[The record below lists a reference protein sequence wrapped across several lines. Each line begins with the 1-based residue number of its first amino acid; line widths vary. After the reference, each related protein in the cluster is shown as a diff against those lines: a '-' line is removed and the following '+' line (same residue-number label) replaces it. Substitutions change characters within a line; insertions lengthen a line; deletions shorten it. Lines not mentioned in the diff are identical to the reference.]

1 MTINKDEF
9 LAKLKEQYD
18 ELNYRWNI
26 ERSRYE
32 AKAQHATADVKKKYE
47 EELEELQ
54 TMRKQMKEKIVELDV
69 ASDNAWE
76 DVKEGAEDAWKSLSE
91 AFKKAADRFS

>member
-1 MTINKDEF
+1 MTINKDEI
-9 LAKLKEQYD
+9 LAKFKEQYD

-54 TMRKQMKEKIVELDV
+54 RMRKRMKEKIVELDV

-76 DVKEGAEDAWKSLSE
+76 DVREGTEDAWKSLSN
-91 AFKKAADRFS
+91 AFKKAAARFG